1 MEDSSFGRVRAF
13 AKGQIESKTQ
23 RQRDPQEEQ
32 MTSLALQTLTEA
44 PKMPPVSVGEAPR
57 LVRIEL
63 VVSDSDSIA
72 ELVPYQGAEREEY
85 ALCALR
91 IGLLS
96 LRHARGQIDADVV
109 KHEGDRLLSDLKQAL
124 EANRSL
130 TTESLTSSLRE
141 YFDPA
146 SGKFQERVERLI
158 KQDGELEQVLRRQI
172 GSDDSEMVKTLTA
185 LIGDNS
191 PLMKI
196 LDPAEADGLVA
207 TLRLSVGEVLRGE
220 REKILSQFSLDDKQS
235 AISRLVVEL
244 AGNNNNLQ
252 EALTDKVEEVVKEF
266 SLDEEDSALSRLVRK
281 VEAAQ
286 QTITQEFSLDNEHS
300 ALSRM
305 TEFMG
310 RATEAID
317 NNLTL
322 DKEQSAL
329 SRLKRELLDVL
340 SRHEQQANS
349 FQSEVK
355 ASLAEIRAKRE
366 EAARSTVHGRDF
378 EDLVWE
384 FVQREAQKMGDVPNH
399 TGSKVG
405 AMRNCKM
412 GDAVIT
418 LGEDTAASGEKIVIE
433 AKEDS
438 SYDLA
443 KACVEIQ
450 TARKNREAA
459 IGLFV
464 FSRTTAPIG
473 QETLLRHGNDIF
485 LIWDGEDLQSDI
497 NFKAALMVARA
508 LSVRQAKARTEETA
522 DFERLD
528 KAILELEREA
538 RRLCEIKKWT
548 ETIKSN
554 SGKVL
559 DEVAK
564 MAEGVQKQVDCLRE
578 TTAGLRGLVAG

>member
-1 MEDSSFGRVRAF
+1 
-13 AKGQIESKTQ
+13 
-23 RQRDPQEEQ
+23 
-32 MTSLALQTLTEA
+32 MTSLAMHTFTEP
-44 PKMPPVSVGEAPR
+44 PKMPPASVGEAPR
-57 LVRIEL
+57 LVRLEL

-72 ELVPYQGAEREEY
+72 ELVLYQGAEREEY

-96 LRHARGQIDADVV
+96 LRHARGQIDADAV
-109 KHEGDRLLSDLKQAL
+109 KREGDRLLSDLKQAL

-130 TTESLTSSLRE
+130 TNESLTTCLRE

-207 TLRLSVGEVLRGE
+207 TLRESVDEVLRGE

-252 EALTDKVEEVVKEF
+252 EALADKVDEVVKEF
-266 SLDEEDSALSRLVRK
+266 SLDQEDSALSRLVRK
-281 VEAAQ
+281 VEEAQ
-286 QTITQEFSLDNEHS
+286 QSIAQEFSLDNDQS

-366 EAARSTVHGRDF
+366 EAARSTTHGRDF

-412 GDAVIT
+412 GDAVIA

-464 FSRTTAPIG
+464 FSRTTAPLG
-473 QETLLRHGNDIF
+473 QEPLLRHGNDIF
-485 LIWDGEDLQSDI
+485 VIWDGEDLQSDV

-508 LSVRQAKARTEETA
+508 LSVRQAKAHTEATA
-522 DFERLD
+522 DFEKLD

-538 RRLCEIKKWT
+538 RRLGDIKKWT

-564 MAEGVQKQVDCLRE
+564 MADGVQKQVDCLRD
-578 TTAGLRGLVAG
+578 TTVGLRCSATE